1 MGMRPKINNKSD
13 YFLRHF
19 QLSINLKQF
28 EAWQQVEAE
37 YKEDNG
43 KSLYSTFESFRVN
56 KSIFYNN
63 KSNR

>member
-1 MGMRPKINNKSD
+1 MRAKINNRSD

-19 QLSINLKQF
+19 QLSINLKQY

-37 YKEDNG
+37 YLEDNG

-56 KSIFYNN
+56 KSIYYNN

>member
-1 MGMRPKINNKSD
+1 MRAKINNRAD

-19 QLSINLKQF
+19 HLSINLKQL

-37 YKEDNG
+37 YLEDNG
-43 KSLYSTFESFRVN
+43 KNLYSTFESFRKN
-56 KSIFYNN
+56 KSLFYNN